1 MPKYSVE
8 IDFDGEVTTHEIER
22 DNREEAEYWASDT
35 LRDIV
40 RGKTSYSVDQI
51 EPE

>member
-8 IDFDGEVTTHEIER
+8 IDFDGEVTKHEIER
-22 DNREEAEYWASDT
+22 DSREEAEYWASRH
-35 LRDIV
+35 LV
-40 RGKTSYSVDQI
+40 LGKTSYSVDQI